1 MVGSGAALGYCWLS
15 VGVVPNVRCQE
26 SGGAVELAR
35 SGTGMQQ
42 DAVEWRWRNIFHLV
56 EHAVVGR
63 RQIFFWLSGAK
74 DLAGKCG
81 LTVGFG
87 WVSSFCCNQT
97 DHRVCYRRGQISD

>member
-42 DAVEWRWRNIFHLV
+42 DGGGGISSISSSMRLS
-56 EHAVVGR
+56 VGGR
-63 RQIFFWLSGAK
+63 FFSGS
-74 DLAGKCG
+74 L
-81 LTVGFG
+81 
-87 WVSSFCCNQT
+87 
-97 DHRVCYRRGQISD
+97 GQRI